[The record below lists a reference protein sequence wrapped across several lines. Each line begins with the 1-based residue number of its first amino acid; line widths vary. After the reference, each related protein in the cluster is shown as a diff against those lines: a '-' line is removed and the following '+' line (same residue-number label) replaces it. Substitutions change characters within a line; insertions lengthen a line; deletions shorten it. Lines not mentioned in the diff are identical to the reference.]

1 MSQRATQILIA
12 FIPVFV
18 LLAMMGIIH
27 EQITRMTD
35 GVFLYALDDAY
46 IHMSMAD
53 SWARAGVWG
62 VTPYAFT
69 SATSSPLWT
78 FLLGVSFWLAGSAS
92 WLPLLLNTVFALV
105 ILLLVYA
112 LLHQQGLP
120 PWAIFITALL
130 LIFITPLPTM
140 IAIGMEHTLQILLA
154 IALVGLGAH
163 LLTVEPFPGWQS
175 NLFRGFIVLVLLQGV
190 IRYENLFLV
199 AAICLLFLL
208 RGRWRLAFSLGGL
221 AFLPII
227 AYGLFSVSQ
236 GSFFLPSSVLIK
248 THLAESTVA
257 ISSLNPLKPFI
268 VMSNVKII
276 PALLLPLL
284 VLLVLHRLNPRTQG
298 WDYSKA
304 FALITLIGLL
314 LHIQL
319 AQLGWLFRYEAYL
332 IALAIIGQA
341 LLLTHWLRYLP
352 HQRLRSW
359 GLLVALMFVIAG
371 GFYAQRAN
379 DALQAIQP
387 ATRDIYWQ
395 HYQMGQ
401 FLAAH
406 YPESTVAAN
415 DIGMMNYLT
424 DIRNIDLVGL
434 ATTEAAA
441 ARLENRFDRAF
452 VEEITQAT
460 NTEIALLYDDWFPDQ
475 IPLDWQKVGEWRV
488 STAFI
493 AGGTVISFYAVD
505 PAQVQPLRQNLQAYA
520 SSLPPGVEF
529 SLLP

>member
-1 MSQRATQILIA
+1 VSKHASKMIAILIP
-12 FIPVFV
+12 IVV
-18 LLAMMGIIH
+18 LLLIIFAVYQ
-27 EQITRMTD
+27 QITGMTG

-53 SWARAGVWG
+53 SFARAGVWG
-62 VTPYAFT
+62 VTPYEFT

-92 WLPLLLNTVFALV
+92 WLPLLLNTLFALG

-112 LLHQQGLP
+112 LLHWQGLP
-120 PWAIFITALL
+120 GWAILITALL
-130 LIFITPLPTM
+130 LIFIAPLPTL
-140 IAIGMEHTLQILLA
+140 ISTGMEHTLQILLA
-154 IALVGLGAH
+154 VALVSLGAY
-163 LLTVEPFPGWQS
+163 LLAVEPFPGWES
-175 NLFRGFIVLVLLQGV
+175 NVFRGFIVLVLLQGL

-208 RGRWRLAFSLGGL
+208 RGRWRLSFILGGL
-221 AFLPII
+221 AFVPII

-276 PALLLPLL
+276 PALMLPLV
-284 VLLVLHRLNPRTQG
+284 VLLVLHRLNPRTRG

-304 FALITLIGLL
+304 FALITLIALL

-332 IALAIIGQA
+332 IALAIIGQV
-341 LLLTHWLRYLP
+341 LLLGHWLRYLP
-352 HQRLRSW
+352 RQRLRSW
-359 GLLVALMFVIAG
+359 GLLVALMFVVTG
-371 GFYAQRAN
+371 GFYIQRAN

-387 ATRDIYWQ
+387 ATQDIYWQ

-401 FLAAH
+401 FLAAY
-406 YPESTVAAN
+406 YPASTVAAN

-452 VEEITQAT
+452 VEAVTQAT

-475 IPLDWQKVGEWRV
+475 IPLEWQKVGEWRV

-505 PAQVQPLRQNLQAYA
+505 LAQEQPLRDSLNEYA
-520 SSLPPGVEF
+520 PLLPSTVEF
-529 SLLP
+529 IPFS